1 MYYLIP
7 NLSTIIWIFKKTKMW
22 KLTFREVVYLPKYI
36 WIRMNTSRCF
46 NKRSLL
52 IKKLSG
58 LIAILTRSWMLLI
71 LELSRKKKFKTE
83 SSLLKMKL
91 QNRDRFKKNRSKTTT
106 NWKIKWLKQI
116 EMVKKKALH
125 FKESLWTVKG

>member
-7 NLSTIIWIFKKTKMW
+7 NLSIIIWTFKKTKMW

-36 WIRMNTSRCF
+36 WIRMNTSRCS

-58 LIAILTRSWMLLI
+58 LIAILTRSWTLLI
-71 LELSRKKKFKTE
+71 LELLRKKKFKTE

-91 QNRDRFKKNRSKTTT
+91 QNRDKFKRNRSKTTL